1 MSSAEAILGLKTG
14 AEGLVD
20 AVRLG
25 LPIKSFTLVAEY
37 TALSRQ
43 QLAAAAGSRCVQC
56 SGGLR
61 GYGPTSPIASRA
73 WHESTRWPKPC

>member
-14 AEGLVD
+14 AEGRVD

-43 QLAAAAGSRCVQC
+43 QLAAAAGIPLRTVQRRPAR
-56 SGGLR
+56 LR
-61 GYGPTSPIASRA
+61 PD
-73 WHESTRWPKPC
+73 ESDRLARVARN